1 MGIFMRVFVVY
12 CHPSNHSFTH
22 RVYENFIEGLKA
34 AEHEVILSDL
44 YRMEFRTDISEEE
57 YLRETFYQAGA
68 SVAEDVRVEQEK
80 IQNSDGIAFI
90 YPVFWTEAPAKLVGW
105 FDRVWTTGFA
115 YDPAPQMKVLD
126 KALVIACAGKSMKSL
141 TETGE
146 KDAMET
152 VMLGDRIRSRAKEK
166 EMIILDNVTHWNEEL
181 AKRVIPEHL
190 AKAYQL
196 GLTF

>member
-1 MGIFMRVFVVY
+1 MRVFVVY
-12 CHPSNHSFTH
+12 CHPSENSFTH
-22 RVYENFIEGLKA
+22 RVCKNFIEGLKA
-34 AEHEVILSDL
+34 AGHEVIISDL
-44 YRMEFRTDISEEE
+44 YQMEFQTDISEEE
-57 YLRETFYQAGA
+57 YLRETFYRAGA
-68 SVAEDVRVEQEK
+68 PIAEDVRTEQEK

-90 YPVFWTEAPAKLVGW
+90 YPVFWTKAPAKLVGW

-115 YDPAPQMKVLD
+115 YNPDPQMKVLD

-146 KDAMET
+146 KGALEK

-181 AKRVIPEHL
+181 AERVIPEHL

-196 GLTF
+196 GLRF

>member
-1 MGIFMRVFVVY
+1 MRVFVVY
-12 CHPSNHSFTH
+12 CHPSENSFTH

-34 AEHEVILSDL
+34 AEHEVIISDL
-44 YRMEFRTDISEEE
+44 YQMEFRTDISEEE
-57 YLRETFYQAGA
+57 YLRETFYRVGA
-68 SVAEDVRVEQEK
+68 PVAEDVRIEQEK

-90 YPVFWTEAPAKLVGW
+90 YPVFWTEASAKLVGW

-115 YDPAPQMKVLD
+115 YNPDPQMKVLD

-141 TETGE
+141 IETGE
-146 KDAMET
+146 KDAMEAI
-152 VMLGDRIRSRAKEK
+152 MLEDRIRSRAKGK

-181 AKRVIPEHL
+181 AERVIPEHL

-196 GLTF
+196 GLGF